1 MSSELIERLEKR
13 AKTYSWDS
21 TTFYASDAD
30 LMLKSAAKLAQ
41 LQAELAEA
49 WDELRRLI
57 ESIWKTEYQQE
68 APEWKPLPDLIGM
81 ITQMDNMYAGVR
93 GQRDQTR
100 EVPGRIA
107 EWLRSIGDWPLATS
121 HAELL
126 ATAIEARDW
135 SKP

>member
-49 WDELRRLI
+49 RKMKDQLMIAAAATVKGSMDEYKRG
-57 ESIWKTEYQQE
+57 Y
-68 APEWKPLPDLIGM
+68 ADA
-81 ITQMDNMYAGVR
+81 TQK
-93 GQRDQTR
+93 
-100 EVPGRIA
+100 VPGRIVA
-107 EWLRSIGDWPLATS
+107 WLIGGEAMGMGRSEIID
-121 HAELL
+121 
-126 ATAIEARDW
+126 AIEARDW